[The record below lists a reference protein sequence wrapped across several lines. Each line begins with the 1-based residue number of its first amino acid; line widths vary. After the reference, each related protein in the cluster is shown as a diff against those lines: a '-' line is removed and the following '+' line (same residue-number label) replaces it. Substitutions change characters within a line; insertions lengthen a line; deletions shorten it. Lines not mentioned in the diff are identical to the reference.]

1 MRPTIQ
7 HHRIVSRTTLQHELV
22 TCLDFYIVRGDSNM
36 FGCIDE
42 VGTLLNKQALQK
54 PWTVGRQVYSYRKL
68 SRTLGA

>member
-1 MRPTIQ
+1 
-7 HHRIVSRTTLQHELV
+7 
-22 TCLDFYIVRGDSNM
+22 M

-54 PWTVGRQVYSYRKL
+54 PWSVGRRVYSYRKL